1 MAVKQRH
8 KKEGDHSET
17 WEKSLSRDER
27 SCFKTVGGN
36 VFGIQK
42 EVHSLLSKKL
52 SEDGGAES
60 EPRKL
65 VEV

>member
-1 MAVKQRH
+1 MAVKQRP

-17 WEKSLSRDER
+17 WKKSLSRDER

-42 EVHSLLSKKL
+42 EVHSLLSKSSLKTEAL
-52 SEDGGAES
+52 SLSREN
-60 EPRKL
+60 
-65 VEV
+65 